1 MTACKQGEW
10 LKRLR
15 DLTIQKVIKNEEIDG
30 NI

>member
-15 DLTIQKVIKNEEIDG
+15 DLTIRKVIKNEEIDG

>member
-1 MTACKQGEW
+1 MTVYKQGEW

-15 DLTIQKVIKNEEIDG
+15 DLTIRKVIKNEEIDG

>member
-1 MTACKQGEW
+1 MTACKQGEG

-15 DLTIQKVIKNEEIDG
+15 DLTIRKVIKNEEIDG